1 VYATTFGVVAI
12 SENVISH
19 KISSPTEY
27 LLLCHYQETRMQIE
41 KGEDLVKL
49 SEDILRK
56 DDEQRTRWRDTVE
69 KYLNVISRMMSRT
82 ECTERS
88 SQCSMETSNCR
99 TTTARRQRKK
109 WRDTVENDLKVVP
122 KGRGY
127 QDRV

>member
-1 VYATTFGVVAI
+1 MQRHLALLRYRRMSSPIKYLLQQNIFFC
-12 SENVISH
+12 VIIRKQECRLRRGKIWSSCP
-19 KISSPTEY
+19 KISCERT
-27 LLLCHYQETRMQIE
+27 TN
-41 KGEDLVKL
+41 KG
-49 SEDILRK
+49 
-56 DDEQRTRWRDTVE
+56 RDGE
-69 KYLNVISRMMSRT
+69 ILNVISRMMSRT